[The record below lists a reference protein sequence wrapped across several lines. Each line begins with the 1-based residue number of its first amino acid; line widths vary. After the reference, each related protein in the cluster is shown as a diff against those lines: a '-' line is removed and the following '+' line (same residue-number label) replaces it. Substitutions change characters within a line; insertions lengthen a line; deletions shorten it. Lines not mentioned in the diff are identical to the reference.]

1 MPKNHKTCDSKLTQW
16 QHLLPLFAATGLML
30 CLLSACGS
38 AEPPLSLSTS
48 DPGAVKKSTP
58 LDAKQVIEGSP
69 STYTDD
75 VYQSADGQLFVAYW
89 SASAGR
95 FTWDYTDI
103 NEVITILEGE
113 AFVKTSDGKTHHL
126 KPGVTLTFGSGDFA
140 EWHVPNYIRKVAVV
154 QRSPRPLGRRIIDK
168 IKKIAS

>member
-1 MPKNHKTCDSKLTQW
+1 MPNNTRDSKLTQRR
-16 QHLLPLFAATGLML
+16 HPVPLLAMAGLTL
-30 CLLSACGS
+30 CLLSACGRT
-38 AEPPLSLSTS
+38 EPPRSLSIS
-48 DPGAVKKSTP
+48 DPGSVKKSTP

-69 STYTDD
+69 STHTDD

-103 NEVITILEGE
+103 NEVITVLEGE
-113 AFVKTSDGKTHHL
+113 AFVKTLDDKIHHL

-154 QRSPRPLGRRIIDK
+154 QRSPRSLGRRIIDK